1 MRYSKLI
8 VFLGSISSL
17 VLMTVISALLGYTV
31 TSFIPPVYTFYASIV
46 HHVRVRHQNVLEC
59 LQVK

>member
-1 MRYSKLI
+1 MRYNKLI

-17 VLMTVISALLGYTV
+17 ILMTVISALLGYTV

-46 HHVRVRHQNVLEC
+46 IMFVFGIKMFWDAYR
-59 LQVK
+59 